1 MVSLT
6 LVGFKDVL
14 QICYDAIDHTVGL
27 MQVIMPILI
36 TFLLLIGFPITST
49 TLNPIF
55 IGGVTF
61 INVFLKIFYL
71 YLLLLHLGF

>member
-6 LVGFKDVL
+6 LIGFKDVL

-36 TFLLLIGFPITST
+36 TFLLLIDSQ
-49 TLNPIF
+49 
-55 IGGVTF
+55 
-61 INVFLKIFYL
+61 
-71 YLLLLHLGF
+71 